1 MGHIVSEDGV
11 ATDSVKTAKVALW
24 SELISV
30 REVRQFLG
38 LASYYHQFV
47 KDFAI
52 VGKPLPRLTEH
63 AEDFKWTPDCQTAFE
78 TLRCLLVSVPVLAF
92 PNFHRPF
99 VLDTNASNTGI
110 RAVLFGGQDGS
121 MEMQTP
127 SPAWIHVYQ
136 ETHTNTHLYRKRAST
151 EHQSSVSISPSTW
164 RRVCY

>member
-1 MGHIVSEDGV
+1 MSNVFGCLRDAGLKLQSKKCAFCQKQVTFLGHIMSEDGV
-11 ATDSVKTAKVALW
+11 ATDPAKTAKVAHW

-99 VLDTNASNTGI
+99 VLDTDASNTGI
-110 RAVLFGGQDGS
+110 RAVLS
-121 MEMQTP
+121 QTDDEGMCH
-127 SPAWIHVYQ
+127 SPTLA
-136 ETHTNTHLYRKRAST
+136 
-151 EHQSSVSISPSTW
+151 
-164 RRVCY
+164 VC